1 MERTAFFTRS
11 RLAPVKLQFSVAR
24 LDKVLRTT
32 NGGLS
37 WKRIFFRHVSSL
49 SAMFSLEF
57 DLSGK
62 REKLG
67 LSGYQSDCYT
77 MLQRNTCDLML
88 HLAAIFS
95 TWALRPRFHA
105 TSGDR
110 LNLCIKT

>member
-37 WKRIFFRHVSSL
+37 WKRIFCRHVSSL

-88 HLAAIFS
+88 HTSRHIFH
-95 TWALRPRFHA
+95 LGP
-105 TSGDR
+105 
-110 LNLCIKT
+110 